1 MKMNV
6 KALGKAIMWTG
17 GVFTLAFGVAMM
29 TKWLGDGILLA
40 FNVVFL
46 VTLFYYILKD

>member
-17 GVFTLAFGVAMM
+17 GVMAAAFGVAMM
-29 TKWLGDGILLA
+29 TKWLGDGVLLV
-40 FNVVFL
+40 FNVMFL